1 MAEQKLKTWLYQL
14 SLSLLAQEFSPQAR
28 QAILDN
34 TKWVNEWVGSLRP
47 APHVFSDVKGM
58 VPEGSF
64 NPDDDFATQAQSIDR
79 AMMSTSQHCVT
90 HGGHCTLLKPV
101 DFDVSGLPCEE
112 NSRANCK
119 RKYLQGRFGSLYLVW
134 SKYHRTMRT
143 PLVILENTP
152 ESCQCW
158 YWVQLFYAMLDFH
171 LCYQNSLLGNYWA
184 NENII

>member
-1 MAEQKLKTWLYQL
+1 M
-14 SLSLLAQEFSPQAR
+14 
-28 QAILDN
+28 
-34 TKWVNEWVGSLRP
+34 
-47 APHVFSDVKGM
+47 
-58 VPEGSF
+58 PEGSF

-143 PLVILENTP
+143 PMMILETP
-152 ESCQCW
+152 QNLVNVGTEFSFSMQCLTFT
-158 YWVQLFYAMLDFH
+158 YVKLMLPKFT
-171 LCYQNSLLGNYWA
+171 SG
-184 NENII
+184 